1 MTWYEEKMV
10 SDYCLFILFIL
21 PFQIRSF
28 VFSCDVFIFSCS
40 HFIWLLYSL
49 VGLLFTYGITSSGK
63 TYTMT
68 GSAADQG
75 ILPRC
80 LDMVFNS
87 IKGVQATKYV
97 SSAFYLQLSLS
108 YWGVRFCNFSFFC
121 RHWHGAKLWII
132 VYTHMCSVLI
142 HVYLTESIGFVFWA
156 NLYYFGCHQ
165 VFMPDKQNGFD
176 VQSEAAAMFE
186 RQQREVL
193 PGKARHR
200 YILLLLSRYNSQHD
214 NVSDEAVNCAIK

>member
-1 MTWYEEKMV
+1 MV
-10 SDYCLFILFIL
+10 SDYCLFILFVL

-40 HFIWLLYSL
+40 HFIWLLYSF

-97 SSAFYLQLSLS
+97 SSAFYLQLSLR
-108 YWGVRFCNFSFFC
+108 YWVVRFCNFSFFSC
-121 RHWHGAKLWII
+121 IFFISKHWHDTKLWTI
-132 VYTHMCSVLI
+132 VYTHMCLAFI
-142 HVYLTESIGFVFWA
+142 HA
-156 NLYYFGCHQ
+156 YFDWKYCIC
-165 VFMPDKQNGFD
+165 
-176 VQSEAAAMFE
+176 
-186 RQQREVL
+186 
-193 PGKARHR
+193 
-200 YILLLLSRYNSQHD
+200 ILS
-214 NVSDEAVNCAIK
+214 